1 MKNKYSIKQ
10 ISDVYNAE
18 IGVNIQFMENYL
30 TDLFNGNDIS
40 KYDILFSAIET
51 NSDFFPELN
60 KEKRE

>member
-18 IGVNIQFMENYL
+18 IGVNVQFMENYI

-40 KYDILFSAIET
+40 KYDILFSDIESS
-51 NSDFFPELN
+51 SDFFPELN